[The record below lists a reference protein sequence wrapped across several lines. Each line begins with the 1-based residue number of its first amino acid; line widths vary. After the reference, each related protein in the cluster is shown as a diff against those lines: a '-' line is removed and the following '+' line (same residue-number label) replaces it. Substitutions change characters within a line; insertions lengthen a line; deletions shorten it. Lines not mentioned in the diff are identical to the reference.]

1 MKYLQKFSRFEQI
14 FEATFNLA
22 KTGINYIPNS
32 KGDAILKRMGYA
44 ITSFESTTEKPKI
57 EDEILVIKP
66 SSFSIEDYQGEE
78 DFLFYKTG
86 IEKPEFAVA
95 KVNSTSTIVVQKERT
110 GASKRGDYF
119 RETAFLIILGQRVW
133 EKLGLKIPVY
143 GKIEEIVFQYD
154 TYDDGK
160 RDSFIVTGEDKA
172 QFDKFCEND
181 IIYKSCVGQAD
192 ALIEWLDNSIGN
204 VSYFVKN
211 ANDLLPNFI
220 ATELIQ
226 DEIEFF
232 EDVRDRSSDFED
244 FEYYKIPTKS
254 SIEKWNPS
262 DMWICYKGFEE
273 GFIKEKFW
281 NSYNS
286 SIDDLNEFFRESLNQ
301 KTGIV
306 GVSLKQQTGEFH
318 KAYTVNIEPTE
329 IRHSFLGNDINSKTK
344 TATISYK
351 YFIAKADAP
360 GKIIK
365 GNGKIDFRTFDT
377 KINSGLGIE
386 VKGSVESSHVS
397 GKAGAILKYI
407 LPEDVYYNIDFI
419 KKEKDIF
426 KITEKFRPS
435 LLDLEGPDYEFYDKQ
450 VEFVFLD
457 DLEKRKNSD
466 TNSRMQAAIF
476 FDWFLK
482 QQKQKQDSIVSDI
495 IRFAKSESDWSSPHL
510 ILK

>member
-192 ALIEWLDNSIGN
+192 ALIEWLGDSIN
-204 VSYFVKN
+204 DVSCFVKN
-211 ANDLLPNFI
+211 AGDLLPNFI
-220 ATELIQ
+220 ALDLIQ

-232 EDVRDRSSDFED
+232 KDVQSRSTDFEGID
-244 FEYYKIPTKS
+244 YYSIPEKS
-254 SIEKWNPS
+254 SLEKWNPS
-262 DMWICYKGFEE
+262 DMWICFKGFES
-273 GFIKEKFW
+273 GFSKEKFW
-281 NSYNS
+281 NKYSS
-286 SIDDLNEFFRESLNQ
+286 SIDDLNEFYRESLKQ
-301 KTGIV
+301 KSGII
-306 GVSLKQQTGEFH
+306 GVSLKQQTGDYH
-318 KAYTVNIEPTE
+318 KTYPVNMQQTE
-329 IRHSFLGNDINSKTK
+329 IKHRFLGDEISLDTK
-344 TATISYK
+344 TAVLNYK
-351 YFIAKADAP
+351 YWIGKAEGL
-360 GKIIK
+360 GKIY
-365 GNGKIDFRTFDT
+365 FRTFDT
-377 KINSGLGIE
+377 SINSGLGIE
-386 VKGSVESSHVS
+386 VKGSVTSGHVS

-407 LPEDVYYNIDFI
+407 LPPDVYSNLDFI
-419 KKEKDIF
+419 KREKNIQ
-426 KITEKFRPS
+426 KIVEKFRPS
-435 LLDLEGPDYEFYDKQ
+435 LFDLPGPDYTFRDKQ
-450 VEFVFLD
+450 IEEVFLD
-457 DLEKRKNSD
+457 DLEHSKTSVS
-466 TNSRMQAAIF
+466 NSRMQAAIL
-476 FDWFLK
+476 FDWYLSQSKSK
-482 QQKQKQDSIVSDI
+482 QNKIISDI

>member
-32 KGDAILKRMGYA
+32 KGDAILKRMGYT

-262 DMWICYKGFEE
+262 DMWIC
-273 GFIKEKFW
+273 
-281 NSYNS
+281 
-286 SIDDLNEFFRESLNQ
+286 
-301 KTGIV
+301 
-306 GVSLKQQTGEFH
+306 
-318 KAYTVNIEPTE
+318 
-329 IRHSFLGNDINSKTK
+329 
-344 TATISYK
+344 
-351 YFIAKADAP
+351 
-360 GKIIK
+360 
-365 GNGKIDFRTFDT
+365 
-377 KINSGLGIE
+377 
-386 VKGSVESSHVS
+386 
-397 GKAGAILKYI
+397 
-407 LPEDVYYNIDFI
+407 
-419 KKEKDIF
+419 
-426 KITEKFRPS
+426 
-435 LLDLEGPDYEFYDKQ
+435 
-450 VEFVFLD
+450 
-457 DLEKRKNSD
+457 
-466 TNSRMQAAIF
+466 
-476 FDWFLK
+476 
-482 QQKQKQDSIVSDI
+482 
-495 IRFAKSESDWSSPHL
+495 
-510 ILK
+510 